1 MSRSVICEAISSG
14 EKYIGPAFEGPITIG
29 DFIVFELDETECD
42 IVLLV
47 MAGGVPDQSE
57 ASGGTA
63 DRPRDEYLKDII

>member
-1 MSRSVICEAISSG
+1 M
-14 EKYIGPAFEGPITIG
+14 GPALVGPISVG
-29 DFIVFELDETECD
+29 DFAVFEWDEAECD

-47 MAGGVPDQSE
+47 EAGGVPDQRE